1 MKKRLYDKLSMRE
14 RQIMDAIHRMG
25 EATAA
30 QVQDAIPDPPGYSA
44 VRALLAVLQEKGL
57 VKHDKL
63 GRAYVYRP
71 TVSQQKVRE
80 SALKHVVQTF
90 FDGSVAS
97 VVASLVNSSDK
108 NLSDEDF
115 EKLEKLVREKRKQ
128 RKQK

>member
-1 MKKRLYDKLSMRE
+1 MKKRLYEKLSMRE
-14 RQIMDAIHRMG
+14 RQIMDVIHRMG

-30 QVQDAIPDPPGYSA
+30 QVQNAIADPPSYSA
-44 VRALLAVLQEKGL
+44 VRALLAVLQQKGL
-57 VKHDKL
+57 VRHDKR
-63 GRAYVYRP
+63 GRAYVYHP
-71 TVSQQKVRE
+71 IVSQQKVRE

-108 NLSDEDF
+108 KLSDEDF

>member
-1 MKKRLYDKLSMRE
+1 MKKKLYDKLSMRE
-14 RQIMDAIHRMG
+14 RQIMDVIHRMG

-30 QVQDAIPDPPGYSA
+30 QVQDAIPDPPSYSA
-44 VRALLAVLQEKGL
+44 VRALLTVLQDKGL
-57 VKHDKL
+57 LKHGKR

-71 TVSQQKVRE
+71 IMSQQKVRE

-97 VVASLVNSSDK
+97 VVTSLVNSSDK
-108 NLSDEDF
+108 KLSDEEF
-115 EKLEKLVREKRKQ
+115 ERLEKLVREKRKQ